1 MSFISILKTIGTD
14 AEKVMAAAAPM
25 VGAFNPAAG
34 ALMTM
39 VSAGVVQAE
48 QLFPE
53 PQSGPRKKNLVMTN
67 FESAI
72 PLIQLGIQ
80 IDGGAVVNSADFTT
94 KASDVVDKLSAY
106 LESVA
111 ALTAVVQAAKTK

>member
-1 MSFISILKTIGTD
+1 
-14 AEKVMAAAAPM
+14 
-25 VGAFNPAAG
+25 
-34 ALMTM
+34 
-39 VSAGVVQAE
+39 
-48 QLFPE
+48 
-53 PQSGPRKKNLVMTN
+53 MTN

-94 KASDVVDKLSAY
+94 KAGDVVDKLSAY

-111 ALTAVVQAAKTK
+111 VLTAVVQAAKTK